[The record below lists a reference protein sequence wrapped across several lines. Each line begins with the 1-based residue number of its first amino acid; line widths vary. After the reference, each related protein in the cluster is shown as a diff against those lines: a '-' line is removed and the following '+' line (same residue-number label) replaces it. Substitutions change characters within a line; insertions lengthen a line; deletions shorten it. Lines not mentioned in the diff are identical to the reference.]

1 MRELTDEI
9 TRIMVDTFGVP
20 PGRVGGATAFTELEV
35 DSLTLAEL
43 TVLLEERYG
52 VPVAD
57 GDLRPEHTVS
67 DVAALLRGKGATG
80 GR

>member
-1 MRELTDEI
+1 MREMTDEI
-9 TRIMVDTFGVP
+9 ARIMVDVFGVP
-20 PGRVGGATAFTELEV
+20 PGRVGAATAFTELEA

-43 TVLLEERYG
+43 TLLLEQRYG

-67 DVAALLRGKGATG
+67 DVAALLRDKGAAG